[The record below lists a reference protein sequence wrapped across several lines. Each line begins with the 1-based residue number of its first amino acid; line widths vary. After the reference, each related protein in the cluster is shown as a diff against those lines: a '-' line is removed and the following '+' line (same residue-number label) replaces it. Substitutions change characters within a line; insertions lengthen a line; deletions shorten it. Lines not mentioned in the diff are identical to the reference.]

1 MTKLIGYT
9 GGSVYLSVAV
19 IVLAAIPLVIGIAK
33 IISFITNNK
42 DISKSKRNEILVL
55 IISSILLAGFIGG
68 ITGYYF
74 GILRVL

>member
-1 MTKLIGYT
+1 MTKLIGFS

-19 IVLAAIPLVIGIAK
+19 TVLAAIVLVIGIAK
-33 IISFITNNK
+33 IISFITKNK

-55 IISSILLAGFIGG
+55 IILLILIACFIGG
-68 ITGYYF
+68 IIGYYF